1 MISKIKFLTLERRMA
16 IVLAPIYIASG
27 FVVLDEKMVELLKVV
42 DTFDAVA
49 LAWCLLLSLRA
60 LDSRMAELH

>member
-1 MISKIKFLTLERRMA
+1 MA